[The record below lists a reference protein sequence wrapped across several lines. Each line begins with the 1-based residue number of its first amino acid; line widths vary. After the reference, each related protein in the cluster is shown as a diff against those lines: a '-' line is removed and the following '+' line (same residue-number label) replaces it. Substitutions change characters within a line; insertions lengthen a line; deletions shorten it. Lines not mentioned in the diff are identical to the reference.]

1 MLRLFAHSVACYCML
16 LARALVAQSLPETGQ
31 TISYV
36 QKDSTTSNVAGQECC
51 VCLHG
56 A

>member
-1 MLRLFAHSVACYCML
+1 MLRLFAHSVACCCML
-16 LARALVAQSLPETGQ
+16 LAIVAQTFPETGQ

-36 QKDSTTSNVAGQECC
+36 QKDSTTSNIVGQECC